1 MTSIEKAIE
10 KAAKRQEEMT
20 VAENV
25 VDAAMESAN
34 EFSDAETAVGKS
46 QKTASEAVRDRA
58 HKIIDQRTGT
68 HIAKID
74 IRRLHALGMLTPDGG
89 ESSIAEEFRRIKR
102 PLLNNA
108 FGTSALLVESGN
120 LIMITSAIPNEGK
133 TFVSISLAVS
143 IAMELDKTVL
153 LVDTDVMKES
163 ATKLF
168 HTETELGLVDAIV
181 DPNVSLGDVILPTDV
196 PKLGLLPAGRLR
208 GKATELLASDR
219 MRHIAEELATR
230 YDDRV
235 VLFDSP
241 PLLATSEAG
250 VLAGLV
256 GQIVMVVESEKT
268 TQRQMTDALATL
280 NADKPIGLLLNK
292 SKTTGGSGYYY
303 GYYGDK

>member
-25 VDAAMESAN
+25 VDVAMDSSG
-34 EFSDAETAVGKS
+34 EFSDADTAVGKA

-58 HKIIDQRTGT
+58 HTVVDQRTGT

-74 IRRLHALGMLTPDGG
+74 MRRLRALGMLAPDDG

-108 FGTSALLVESGN
+108 FGASASLVESGN
-120 LIMITSAIPNEGK
+120 LMMITSAIPNEGK

-168 HTETELGLVDAIV
+168 HTEAELGLIDAIV
-181 DPNVSLGDVILPTDV
+181 DPNLPLGDVILPTDV

-208 GKATELLASDR
+208 GRATELLASDR
-219 MRHIAEELATR
+219 MRYIAEELATR

-235 VLFDSP
+235 ILFDSP
-241 PLLATSEAG
+241 PLLATSEAS
-250 VLAGLV
+250 VLASLV
-256 GQIVMVVESEKT
+256 GQVVMVVEAERT
-268 TQRQMTDALATL
+268 TQRQMTDALAVL
-280 NADKPIGLLLNK
+280 DAGKPIGLLLNK

-303 GYYGDK
+303 GYYGYK